1 MHAFSDF
8 VCQHRLFRKAV
19 CVHSRHYVL
28 QKHEWFACCKLVFAF
43 TICFLNI
50 FFRAMIVFRV
60 LINWQSS
67 FRLLCSLI
75 FVAGFCYD
83 CVKCCAIGW
92 VSIFPMWK
100 SSGRAFAAATVR
112 CRGRGYIAFQ
122 SCKFR
127 RKALRVTPRG
137 KHWLTVYRAPQ
148 VLCFNFCDRFSL
160 CFRSPNG

>member
-1 MHAFSDF
+1 M
-8 VCQHRLFRKAV
+8 
-19 CVHSRHYVL
+19 
-28 QKHEWFACCKLVFAF
+28 FAF

-50 FFRAMIVFRV
+50 FFKAAIVFRV
-60 LINWQSS
+60 LLNWQLA
-67 FRLLCSLI
+67 FTLLCSLI

-148 VLCFNFCDRFSL
+148 VQIKRACQKVWYLVQKNEDFSESMNSFDSGSIFPSSL
-160 CFRSPNG
+160 GHDLSRNRSVVSVYAF

>member
-1 MHAFSDF
+1 M
-8 VCQHRLFRKAV
+8 
-19 CVHSRHYVL
+19 
-28 QKHEWFACCKLVFAF
+28 FAF
-43 TICFLNI
+43 TVCFLNI
-50 FFRAMIVFRV
+50 FFKAAIVFRV
-60 LINWQSS
+60 LLNWQSS

-75 FVAGFCYD
+75 FVAGFCFD

-112 CRGRGYIAFQ
+112 CRGRGYIALQ

-148 VLCFNFCDRFSL
+148 VCVVVWPRTNFFTFVRARRIRKCIRCVHVCVLWKFPCEEIFFMTPTFSKTRKL
-160 CFRSPNG
+160 HE